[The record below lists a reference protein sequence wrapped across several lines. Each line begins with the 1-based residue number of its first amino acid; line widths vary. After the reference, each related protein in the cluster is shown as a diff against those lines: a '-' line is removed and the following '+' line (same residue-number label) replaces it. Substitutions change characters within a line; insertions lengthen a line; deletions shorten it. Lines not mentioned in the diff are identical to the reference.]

1 MRTIYID
8 SDYKCHV
15 SNDGTMTAVET
26 DFFDGKCAEFVE
38 GYRFVPAT
46 ESRTRS
52 GGAVFSGEMIAP
64 FKPYDQLAAAQ
75 GQYEADMA
83 EAANAYQEGV
93 SMVITHKIKIDLS
106 VARTEKRIE
115 VAQGD
120 KYSRD
125 VEISLYAA
133 GAEWSVPEGAVAFF
147 QYEKP
152 DGKGGIYNKLPDE
165 SSAFVIS
172 GNKITARL
180 APQVCNVPGITMAS
194 VSLMMGTSEINT
206 FPFAIS
212 VRKTPGVNS
221 ISDDYVNA
229 NGFLPA
235 SGWNPGLVLRTDEN
249 GNVVAEDN
257 FRRIYSDVDL
267 NLLED
272 ATVDLSEKYGD
283 TIKKLLADDLQARSL
298 QLWVSDTTNGIG
310 TASFLLDDFFT
321 RPSEDG
327 DLIVIAGLMP
337 NPLIGSGSKF
347 ELQITERTGAIPS
360 VILQY
365 TANIGGSGPG
375 GGLTP
380 EQAAQIQAN
389 TDAIAALP
397 IAVNADTGYTEIEKL
412 PRATNVDSVQDGN
425 TVNMTITMQDGSVI
439 NGVLV
444 LNDSGEPVSYTED
457 GITCTFN
464 HTVVTQEGG

>member
-1 MRTIYID
+1 
-8 SDYKCHV
+8 
-15 SNDGTMTAVET
+15 
-26 DFFDGKCAEFVE
+26 
-38 GYRFVPAT
+38 
-46 ESRTRS
+46 
-52 GGAVFSGEMIAP
+52 MI
-64 FKPYDQLAAAQ
+64 
-75 GQYEADMA
+75 
-83 EAANAYQEGV
+83 
-93 SMVITHKIKIDLS
+93 ITHKIKIDLS
-106 VARTEKRIE
+106 TARAEERID
-115 VAQGD
+115 VAQDD

-125 VEISLYAA
+125 VEISLYSS
-133 GAEWSVPEGAVAFF
+133 GVAWEIPDGVSALF

-152 DGKGGIYNKLPDE
+152 DGKGGTYDKLPDE

-212 VRKTPGVNS
+212 VKKTPGVNS
-221 ISDDYVNA
+221 VSDDYVNA

-235 SGWNPGLVLRTDEN
+235 SGWKPGLVLRTDEN

-257 FRRIYSDVDL
+257 FRRIYVGVDL
-267 NLLED
+267 NLLDD
-272 ATVDLSEKYGD
+272 ATVDLSEEYGE
-283 TIKKLLADDLQARSL
+283 TIKKVLKDVLQARSL
-298 QLWVSDTTNGIG
+298 QLWVSDTTNEIT
-310 TASFLLDDFFT
+310 TAFILLDDIFSQ
-321 RPSEDG
+321 PSEDG
-327 DLIVIAGLMP
+327 NLTVIAGLMP
-337 NPLIGSGSKF
+337 NPLSGSGSKF
-347 ELQITERTGAIPS
+347 ELQITERTEAIPS

-397 IAVNADTGYTEIEKL
+397 ITVNADTGYTEIEKL
-412 PRATNVDSVQDGN
+412 PRATNVESVQDGN

-464 HTVVTQEGG
+464 HTVVTEEVG

>member
-1 MRTIYID
+1 
-8 SDYKCHV
+8 
-15 SNDGTMTAVET
+15 
-26 DFFDGKCAEFVE
+26 
-38 GYRFVPAT
+38 
-46 ESRTRS
+46 
-52 GGAVFSGEMIAP
+52 MI
-64 FKPYDQLAAAQ
+64 
-75 GQYEADMA
+75 
-83 EAANAYQEGV
+83 
-93 SMVITHKIKIDLS
+93 ITHKIKIDLS
-106 VARTEKRIE
+106 TARAEERID
-115 VAQGD
+115 VAQDD

-125 VEISLYAA
+125 VEISLYSS
-133 GAEWSVPEGAVAFF
+133 GVAWEIPDGVSALF

-152 DGKGGIYNKLPDE
+152 DGKGGTYDKLPDE

-212 VRKTPGVNS
+212 VKKTPGVNS
-221 ISDDYVNA
+221 VSDDYVNA

-235 SGWNPGLVLRTDEN
+235 SGWKPGLVLRTDEN

-257 FRRIYSDVDL
+257 FRRIYVGVDL
-267 NLLED
+267 NLLDD
-272 ATVDLSEKYGD
+272 ATVDLSEEYGE
-283 TIKKLLADDLQARSL
+283 TIKKVLKDVLQARSL
-298 QLWVSDTTNGIG
+298 QLWVSDTTNEIT
-310 TASFLLDDFFT
+310 TAFILLDDIFSQ
-321 RPSEDG
+321 PSEDG
-327 DLIVIAGLMP
+327 NLTVIAGLMP
-337 NPLIGSGSKF
+337 NPLSGSGSKF
-347 ELQITERTGAIPS
+347 ELQITERTEAIPS

-397 IAVNADTGYTEIEKL
+397 ITVNADTGYTEIEKL
-412 PRATNVDSVQDGN
+412 PRATSVDSVQDGN

-464 HTVVTQEGG
+464 HTVVTKEGG

>member
-1 MRTIYID
+1 
-8 SDYKCHV
+8 
-15 SNDGTMTAVET
+15 
-26 DFFDGKCAEFVE
+26 
-38 GYRFVPAT
+38 
-46 ESRTRS
+46 
-52 GGAVFSGEMIAP
+52 MI
-64 FKPYDQLAAAQ
+64 
-75 GQYEADMA
+75 
-83 EAANAYQEGV
+83 
-93 SMVITHKIKIDLS
+93 ITHKIRIDLS
-106 VARTEKRIE
+106 TARAEERID
-115 VAQGD
+115 VAQDD

-125 VEISLYAA
+125 VEISLYSS
-133 GAEWSVPEGAVAFF
+133 GVAWEIPDGVSALF

-152 DGKGGIYNKLPDE
+152 DGKGGTYDKLPDE

-172 GNKITARL
+172 GNKITASL

-212 VRKTPGVNS
+212 VKKTPGVNS
-221 ISDDYVNA
+221 VSDDYVNA

-235 SGWNPGLVLRTDEN
+235 SGWKPGLVLRTDEN

-257 FRRIYSDVDL
+257 FRRIYVGVDL

-272 ATVDLSEKYGD
+272 ATVDLSEEYGE
-283 TIKKLLADDLQARSL
+283 TIKKVLKDVLQARSL
-298 QLWVSDTTNGIG
+298 QLWVSDTTNEIT
-310 TASFLLDDFFT
+310 TAFILLDDIFSQ
-321 RPSEDG
+321 PSEDG
-327 DLIVIAGLMP
+327 NLTVIAGLMP
-337 NPLIGSGSKF
+337 NPLSGSGAKF
-347 ELQITERTGAIPS
+347 ELQITERTGSIPS

-397 IAVNADTGYTEIEKL
+397 ITVNADTGYTEIEKL

-439 NGVLV
+439 NGVLI

-457 GITCTFN
+457 GITCTFT
-464 HTVVTQEGG
+464 HTVVTEEGG